1 MSGISTG
8 VGLISGINT
17 GSLINQMLSIEA
29 KPKQFAQSRVF
40 GLQLQQT
47 AYLDLNSRLSALKTI
62 ANKFR
67 TAKTLQSKQATTS
80 DGSVLKATASNS
92 AAQGTYQFIVDRLV
106 STQQMLSKGFA
117 NKDSTSVGATTLTF
131 ETAAGGLVRDTALAD
146 LNGGNGVTRGKIVVT
161 DSVGGTQ
168 TIDLSTA
175 GTVSEVLDAI
185 NGASGLAVTAR
196 VEGGRFVI
204 SDKAG
209 GSITVADA
217 VGSTTATSLG
227 IAGTGTGSIAG
238 AIVYSIG
245 EDTALG
251 SLNDGNGVFIS
262 DAIGA
267 ARSDFRITIDGSTNV
282 QVNIGPKYNSGGTQT
297 EGAASTV
304 GQVLTRINEA
314 LAAAG
319 FADIQASIA
328 PDGSRLQ
335 IIDDQGTRTIAI
347 TETGSG
353 STAKDLGILTPSPA
367 TGTLTGSRILAG
379 MNSTLTRNINGGSG
393 LGSDGAIDF
402 TLRDGSTFNLT
413 LAADSTIDDII
424 SAIQNASGTLAGGGP
439 KVSVTMNAS
448 GTGLQI
454 KDNTTGSSQLIIS
467 GAAATSLGI
476 DTTGTSAATV
486 SGKNLQHAYVTASTL
501 VSTLNQGKGIG
512 TGVFEIR
519 DSTGG
524 TVDIDIGT
532 DTKNVGQLIAE
543 INSSAS
549 GAGLRVRA
557 RINAN
562 GDGIEIYENIPD
574 GQTPGS
580 SKIKITDRSGG
591 VAAALRIAGEAKDVG
606 PENKIDGSYE
616 RTVEIDAD
624 DTLQDVANKINSAGI
639 QLAASIVNDGTGS
652 KPFRLSLT
660 SKTSGSAG
668 RVLFD
673 SGTLDLG
680 LSTIDKG
687 SDARI
692 IFGGS
697 NAANG
702 LLLTSSSNTFSNV
715 VTGLTIDAVG
725 VSENPVRISV
735 SQNTDSIV
743 TEIRAFI
750 DAFNTVL
757 TRIDDQSKYN
767 QETKTK
773 GALLG
778 DQTSQSLRRSL
789 LTTIQSKAIGASGT
803 YDDLADLGVRVGSGS
818 RLELDE
824 ERLRNALA
832 TDPASVEQVLAGYTQ
847 GDAEQYEDL
856 GNGIK
861 VKIQNPEGPFTVL
874 GLAGKIERLANT
886 YIDSVSGILTGRK
899 RSIDTQIEFQN
910 KRIAEIDVRLASRR
924 QVLQAQFVAMEQA
937 IAQLQSQQSAI
948 SQIGLLG

>member
-8 VGLISGINT
+8 VGLISGIDT
-17 GSLINQMLSIEA
+17 GSLINQILSIEA

-47 AYLDLNSRLSALKTI
+47 AYLDLNSRLNALKTI
-62 ANKFR
+62 ATKFR
-67 TAKTLQSKQATTS
+67 TAKSLQSKQATTS

-92 AAQGTYQFIVDRLV
+92 AAPGTYQFIVDRLV

-131 ETAAGGLVRDTALAD
+131 ESAAGGLVRDTALAD
-146 LNGGNGVTRGKIVVT
+146 LNGGDGVSRGKIVIT
-161 DSVGGTQ
+161 DSVGGSQ

-185 NGASGLAVTAR
+185 NGAAGLAVTAR
-196 VEGGRFVI
+196 VEGGRFIV

-209 GSITVADA
+209 GSISVADA

-238 AIVYSIG
+238 SIVYSIG
-245 EDTALG
+245 QDTALG

-282 QVNIGPKYNSGGTQT
+282 QVNIGPKFNSGGTQT

-319 FADIQASIA
+319 FSDIQASIA

-335 IIDDQGTRTIAI
+335 IIDDQGTRTIAV
-347 TETGSG
+347 TETGTG

-367 TGTLTGSRILAG
+367 TGTLNGSRVLAG

-413 LAADSTIDDII
+413 LSADSTIDDII

-454 KDNTTGSSQLIIS
+454 KDNTAGSSQLVIS

-476 DTTGTSAATV
+476 STTGTNAATV
-486 SGKNLQHAYVTASTL
+486 TGKNLQHAYVTASTL

-524 TVDIDIGT
+524 TVEIDIGN
-532 DTKNVGQLIAE
+532 DTKNVGQLVAE

-606 PENKIDGSYE
+606 PDNKIDGSYE

-680 LSTIDKG
+680 LTTIEKG

-861 VKIQNPEGPFTVL
+861 VKIQNPEGPFSVL

-937 IAQLQSQQSAI
+937 IAQLQSQQSTI
-948 SQIGLLG
+948 SQIGLIG

>member
-17 GSLINQMLSIEA
+17 GSLINQILSIEA

-47 AYLDLNSRLSALKTI
+47 AYLDLNSRLNALKTI
-62 ANKFR
+62 ATKFR
-67 TAKTLQSKQATTS
+67 TAKSLQSKQATTS

-92 AAQGTYQFIVDRLV
+92 AAPGTYQFIVDRLV

-131 ETAAGGLVRDTALAD
+131 ESAAGGLVRDTALAD
-146 LNGGNGVTRGKIVVT
+146 LNGGDGVSRGKIVIT
-161 DSVGGTQ
+161 DSVGGSQ

-185 NGASGLAVTAR
+185 NGAAGLAVTAR
-196 VEGGRFVI
+196 VEGGRFIV

-209 GSITVADA
+209 GSISVADA

-238 AIVYSIG
+238 SIVYSIG
-245 EDTALG
+245 QDTALG

-282 QVNIGPKYNSGGTQT
+282 QVNIGPKFNSGGTQT

-319 FADIQASIA
+319 FSDIQASIA

-335 IIDDQGTRTIAI
+335 IIDDQGTRTIAV
-347 TETGSG
+347 TETGTG

-367 TGTLTGSRILAG
+367 TGTLNGSRVLAG

-413 LAADSTIDDII
+413 LSADSTIDDII

-454 KDNTTGSSQLIIS
+454 KDNTAGSSQLVIS

-476 DTTGTSAATV
+476 STTGTNAATV
-486 SGKNLQHAYVTASTL
+486 TGKNLQHAYVTASTL

-524 TVDIDIGT
+524 TVDIDIGN
-532 DTKNVGQLIAE
+532 DTKNVGQLVAE

-606 PENKIDGSYE
+606 PDNKIDGSYE

-680 LSTIDKG
+680 LTTIEKG

-861 VKIQNPEGPFTVL
+861 VKIQNPEGPFSVL

-937 IAQLQSQQSAI
+937 IAQLQSQQSTI
-948 SQIGLLG
+948 SQIGLIG

>member
-8 VGLISGINT
+8 VGLISGIDT

-146 LNGGNGVTRGKIVVT
+146 LNGGNGVSRGKIVIT

-168 TIDLSTA
+168 TVDLSTA

-185 NGASGLAVTAR
+185 NGAIGLAVTAS
-196 VEGGRFVI
+196 VEGGRFII

-209 GSITVADA
+209 GSISVADA

-227 IAGTGTGSIAG
+227 IAGTATGTITGS
-238 AIVYSIG
+238 IVYSIG
-245 EDTALG
+245 QDTALG

-282 QVNIGPKYNSGGTQT
+282 QVNLGPKYNSGGTQT

-319 FADIQASIA
+319 FSDIQASIA
-328 PDGSRLQ
+328 PDGSRLR
-335 IIDDQGTRTIAI
+335 IIDDQGTRTIAV

-367 TGTLTGSRILAG
+367 TGTLNGSRVLAG

-393 LGSDGAIDF
+393 LGSDGSIDF

-413 LAADSTIDDII
+413 LSADSTIDDII

-439 KVSVTMNAS
+439 KVAVTMNAS

-454 KDNTTGSSQLIIS
+454 KDNTTGSSQLVIS

-476 DTTGTSAATV
+476 NTTGTTAATV
-486 SGKNLQHAYVTASTL
+486 TGKNLQHAYVTASTL
-501 VSTLNQGKGIG
+501 VSALNQGKGIG

-524 TVDIDIGT
+524 TVDIDIGA

-543 INSSAS
+543 INASAS

-591 VAAALRIAGEAKDVG
+591 VAASLRIAGEAKDVG
-606 PENKIDGSYE
+606 TENKIDGSYE

-624 DTLQDVANKINSAGI
+624 DTLQDVANKINSAGV

-697 NAANG
+697 NAASG

-715 VTGLTIDAVG
+715 VSGLTIDAVG

-743 TEIRAFI
+743 SEVRAFI

-778 DQTSQSLRRSL
+778 DQTAQSLRRSL
-789 LTTIQSKAIGASGT
+789 LNTIQSKAIGASGT

-861 VKIQNPEGPFTVL
+861 VKIQNPEGAFSVL

-886 YIDSVSGILTGRK
+886 YIDSVSGILSGRK

>member
-367 TGTLTGSRILAG
+367 TGTLTGSRVLAG

-697 NAANG
+697 NAASG